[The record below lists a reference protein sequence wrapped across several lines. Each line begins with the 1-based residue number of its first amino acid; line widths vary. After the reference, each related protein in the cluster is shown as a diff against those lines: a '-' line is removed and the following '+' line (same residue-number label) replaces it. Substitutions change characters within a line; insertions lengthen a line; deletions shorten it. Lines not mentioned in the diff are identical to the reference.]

1 MSRLEAILKGLG
13 GMGIPYFIA
22 WYLSAIQ
29 ARKDL
34 KSIHMHQ
41 KYYPKKFI
49 MPGRRVRKIFKLE
62 KKMIPKWI
70 YVRFIMSFVFIGLY
84 ALFIVLILVL
94 KDKAL
99 VVDVFL
105 EIGERSVMVSV
116 LWILIFGFFY
126 SLK

>member
-1 MSRLEAILKGLG
+1 M
-13 GMGIPYFIA
+13 
-22 WYLSAIQ
+22 
-29 ARKDL
+29 
-34 KSIHMHQ
+34 
-41 KYYPKKFI
+41 
-49 MPGRRVRKIFKLE
+49 RKIFKLE